1 MVNACI
7 HVRDV
12 IIKTMEANATHNVIA
27 FATSEKVQRTPSS
40 RTLSPSSNLVMSGSR
55 CGQWVGHAD
64 FTAKLCNDCG
74 FGSRENDCAVCGN
87 WVGSTETLG
96 VLCGDCGFGS
106 KGDECSRCSSWVG
119 SFEARAKLCNDCG
132 FGTRGEEC
140 CRLKP

>member
-40 RTLSPSSNLVMSGSR
+40 RTLSPSSILVMSGSR
-55 CGQWVGHAD
+55 CGHWVGHAD
-64 FTAKLCNDCG
+64 FT
-74 FGSRENDCAVCGN
+74 
-87 WVGSTETLG
+87 
-96 VLCGDCGFGS
+96 
-106 KGDECSRCSSWVG
+106 
-119 SFEARAKLCNDCG
+119 AKLCNDCG